1 MSFTPASPHPAGAT
15 APGNAARQAAV
26 QPILAMARPVVAL
39 LPVDSSP
46 DAFARE
52 LQRQSTPW
60 A

>member
-1 MSFTPASPHPAGAT
+1 MSATPASPHPSNT
-15 APGNAARQAAV
+15 PAPDQAARQAAV

-52 LQRQSTPW
+52 LQRQSTP
-60 A
+60 

>member
-1 MSFTPASPHPAGAT
+1 MSSTPASPTSRAAQAT
-15 APGNAARQAAV
+15 DNATRQAAL

-52 LQRQSTPW
+52 LQRQSTP
-60 A
+60 